1 MWLSKRVVNVTGLRD
16 KNEAQQ
22 VHQHAIV
29 WDLDGT
35 LVDSGT
41 DIAKAANIARQGA
54 GLPLIPEDIA
64 ISYVGDG
71 VVKLLERVLGHGV
84 SSPVSEGEIQAGL
97 ARFNAHYD
105 QHLLDQTDL
114 YPGIREV
121 LAALSERPL
130 FLATNKPRR
139 FTMAILEGLGLVGV
153 FQKVV
158 AGDDV
163 PRRKPDPAHIYAC
176 IEGTS
181 LLPSLLTVVGDS
193 PNDILA
199 ARGMGARSVA
209 VTYGLVPG
217 ARLAAE
223 QPDVLVDNVEDL
235 VPALGLED

>member
-1 MWLSKRVVNVTGLRD
+1 MTGQRD
-16 KNEAQQ
+16 RTEARQ

-41 DIAKAANIARQGA
+41 DIAKAANMARQGA

-71 VVKLLERVLGHGV
+71 VVKLLERVLGHGG
-84 SSPVSEGEIQAGL
+84 SSAVTGQELEVGL
-97 ARFNAHYD
+97 AHFNTHYE
-105 QHLLDQTDL
+105 QHLLDETDL
-114 YPGIREV
+114 YPGIRDV
-121 LAALSERPL
+121 LAAFSDRPL

-139 FTMAILEGLGLVGV
+139 FTMAILEGLGLGGV

-158 AGDDV
+158 AGDDA
-163 PRRKPDPAHIYAC
+163 PRRKPDPAHIHAC
-176 IEGTS
+176 IEGTG

-223 QPDVLVDNVEDL
+223 NPDVLVDRVEDL
-235 VPALGLED
+235 AGALGLED

>member
-1 MWLSKRVVNVTGLRD
+1 MTGKRDRIEV
-16 KNEAQQ
+16 QQ
-22 VHQHAIV
+22 DHQHAIV

-41 DIAKAANIARQGA
+41 DIAKAANMARRGA

-84 SSPVSEGEIQAGL
+84 SSPVTEEEIEAGL
-97 ARFNAHYD
+97 ARFNAHYE
-105 QHLLDQTDL
+105 QHLLDETDI
-114 YPGIREV
+114 YPGIRDV
-121 LAALSERPL
+121 LASFSDRPL

-139 FTMAILEGLGLVGV
+139 FTMAILEGLGLDGV

-163 PRRKPDPAHIYAC
+163 PRRKPDPAHIHAC
-176 IEGTS
+176 IEGTGLS
-181 LLPSLLTVVGDS
+181 PSLLTVVGDS

-217 ARLAAE
+217 ARLKAE
-223 QPDVLVDNVEDL
+223 NPDVLVDKVEDL
-235 VPALGLED
+235 VGVLGLED